1 MLKLT
6 AMHSPEALIFD
17 LGGVL
22 IDFSAFED
30 LRPLLRKDMQPEEIR
45 QRWISCPH
53 IQLFE
58 IGQLTSREFAECFV
72 RDWDVTVSPD
82 RFLVEFRS
90 WPRRF
95 VPGARSLLRS
105 LRNNY
110 RLAALSN
117 SNATHW
123 DRNVSDL
130 GLLDLF
136 DSAFSSHE
144 LGWHK
149 PDPRIYTEALKRLG
163 IGANKTVFFDD
174 SLPNVETAKALGM
187 TAFHVNGVSHV
198 RQRLLELGLSLD

>member
-1 MLKLT
+1 
-6 AMHSPEALIFD
+6 MHTPEVLIFD

-58 IGQLTSREFAECFV
+58 IGRLTSSEFAERFV
-72 RDWDVTVSPD
+72 RDWDVIVSPD
-82 RFLVEFRS
+82 QFLVEFRS
-90 WPRRF
+90 WTRGF
-95 VPGARSLLRS
+95 APGARSLLTA

-117 SNATHW
+117 SNAAHW
-123 DRNVSDL
+123 DCNVSEH

-163 IGANKTVFFDD
+163 IRANNSGFFDD
-174 SLPNVETAKALGM
+174 TLPNVESDRALRN
-187 TAFHVNGVSHV
+187 AAVHVKDSA
-198 RQRLLELGLSLD
+198 

>member
-1 MLKLT
+1 
-6 AMHSPEALIFD
+6 MHTPEVLIFD

-30 LRPLLRKDMQPEEIR
+30 LRPLLRQNMQPEEIR

-58 IGQLTSREFAECFV
+58 IGQLTSREFAELFV
-72 RDWDVTVSPD
+72 RDWDVIVSPD

-90 WPRRF
+90 WTRGF
-95 VPGARSLLRS
+95 IPGARSLLRS
-105 LRNNY
+105 LRNYY

-123 DRNVSDL
+123 DCNVSEH

-149 PDPRIYTEALKRLG
+149 PDPRIYREALKRLG
-163 IGANKTVFFDD
+163 ISANKSVFFDD
-174 SLPNVETAKALGM
+174 SLPNVQSAQALGM
-187 TAFHVNGVSHV
+187 SAFHVNGVSQV
-198 RQRLLELGLSLD
+198 RQCLIELGLSLD